1 MKKKLR
7 QRGRPFWDNNPITR
21 KPIPLHQKIDRV
33 LEGLVPGAITPGKV
47 THVSVQHD
55 AGCPALK
62 TQNLADCICDFD
74 VGVKKADA

>member
-1 MKKKLR
+1 MKKTHR
-7 QRGRPFWDNNPITR
+7 RRGRPFWENSPIAR
-21 KPIPLHQKIDRV
+21 KPISMQQKIDRV
-33 LEGLVPGAITPGKV
+33 LGGLGPGAITPGKV
-47 THVSVQHD
+47 THISVQHD